1 MSVVSKAAT
10 AIVSIVAVALIW
22 LYVGQDTG
30 RLIDFLKENWS
41 TVALAVQI
49 GVMFILACTKHYIA
63 GGIVMVT
70 SLATLFGVVL

>member
-1 MSVVSKAAT
+1 MAIASKVTTVVVT
-10 AIVSIVAVALIW
+10 IIAVALIW

-30 RLIDFLKENWS
+30 RLIDFLKDNWS

-63 GGIVMVT
+63 SFIILIT

>member
-22 LYVGQDTG
+22 LYVGQDAG
-30 RLIDFLKENWS
+30 RLIDFLKDNWS

-63 GGIVMVT
+63 GGIIMVT

>member
-1 MSVVSKAAT
+1 MAIASKVTTVVVT
-10 AIVSIVAVALIW
+10 AIAVALIW

-30 RLIDFLKENWS
+30 RLFDFLKDNWS

>member
-1 MSVVSKAAT
+1 MAIASKVTTVVVT
-10 AIVSIVAVALIW
+10 AIAVALIW

-70 SLATLFGVVL
+70 SLATLFGVIL

>member
-10 AIVSIVAVALIW
+10 AIVSIVAIALIW
-22 LYVGQDTG
+22 LYVGQDAG
-30 RLIDFLKENWS
+30 RLIDFLKDNWS

-63 GGIVMVT
+63 GGIIMVT

>member
-1 MSVVSKAAT
+1 MAIASKVTTVVVT
-10 AIVSIVAVALIW
+10 AIAVALIW

-41 TVALAVQI
+41 TVALSVQI

>member
-1 MSVVSKAAT
+1 MSVFSKAAT
-10 AIVSIVAVALIW
+10 AIFSIVAVTLIW

>member
-1 MSVVSKAAT
+1 MAIASKVTTVVVT
-10 AIVSIVAVALIW
+10 AIAVALIW
-22 LYVGQDTG
+22 LYVGQDAG

-49 GVMFILACTKHYIA
+49 GVMFILACTKHYIV

>member
-22 LYVGQDTG
+22 LYVGQDAG
-30 RLIDFLKENWS
+30 RLIDFLKDNWS

>member
-10 AIVSIVAVALIW
+10 AIVSFIAVALIW

>member
-1 MSVVSKAAT
+1 MAIASKVTTVVVT
-10 AIVSIVAVALIW
+10 AIAVALIW

-30 RLIDFLKENWS
+30 RLIDFLKESWS

>member
-1 MSVVSKAAT
+1 MAIASKVTTVVVT
-10 AIVSIVAVALIW
+10 AIAVALIW

-30 RLIDFLKENWS
+30 RLIDFLKDNWS
-41 TVALAVQI
+41 TVALAVQS

>member
-1 MSVVSKAAT
+1 MAIASKVTTVVVT
-10 AIVSIVAVALIW
+10 AIAVALIW

-30 RLIDFLKENWS
+30 RLIDFLKDNWS
-41 TVALAVQI
+41 TVVLAVQI

>member
-1 MSVVSKAAT
+1 MAIASKVTTVVVT
-10 AIVSIVAVALIW
+10 AIAVALIW

>member
-10 AIVSIVAVALIW
+10 AIVSIVVVALIW

-63 GGIVMVT
+63 GGIVMIT

>member
-1 MSVVSKAAT
+1 MAIASKVTTVVVT
-10 AIVSIVAVALIW
+10 AIAVALIW

-30 RLIDFLKENWS
+30 RLIDFLKNNWS

-49 GVMFILACTKHYIA
+49 GVMFILACTKHYVA

>member
-1 MSVVSKAAT
+1 MSIVSKVAT
-10 AIVSIVAVALIW
+10 AIVTVIAVVLIW
-22 LYVGQDTG
+22 LYVGQDTDS
-30 RLIDFLKENWS
+30 LITFLKDNWS

>member
-10 AIVSIVAVALIW
+10 AIVSIVVVALIW
-22 LYVGQDTG
+22 LYVGQDTE

-49 GVMFILACTKHYIA
+49 GVMFILASTKHYIA
-63 GGIVMVT
+63 GGIVLVT
-70 SLATLFGVVL
+70 SLATLFGVVM

>member
-1 MSVVSKAAT
+1 MAIASKVTTVVVT
-10 AIVSIVAVALIW
+10 AIAVTLIW

-30 RLIDFLKENWS
+30 RLIDFLKDNWS

>member
-1 MSVVSKAAT
+1 MAIASKVTTVVVT
-10 AIVSIVAVALIW
+10 AIAVALIW
-22 LYVGQDTG
+22 LYVGQDAG
-30 RLIDFLKENWS
+30 RLIDFLKDNWS

>member
-1 MSVVSKAAT
+1 MAIASKATTIVVT
-10 AIVSIVAVALIW
+10 AIAIALIW

-30 RLIDFLKENWS
+30 RFIAFLKENWS
-41 TVALAVQI
+41 TVALAVKT

-63 GGIVMVT
+63 GIIILVT

>member
-1 MSVVSKAAT
+1 MAIASKVTTVVVT
-10 AIVSIVAVALIW
+10 AIAVALIW

-49 GVMFILACTKHYIA
+49 GVMFILACTKHYSA
-63 GGIVMVT
+63 GGIIMVT

>member
-63 GGIVMVT
+63 GGIVMIT

>member
-1 MSVVSKAAT
+1 MSIVSKAAT
-10 AIVSIVAVALIW
+10 AIVSIVAIALIW
-22 LYVGQDTG
+22 LYVGQDAG
-30 RLIDFLKENWS
+30 RLIDFLKDNWS

-63 GGIVMVT
+63 GGIIMVT

>member
-1 MSVVSKAAT
+1 MEIASKITTVVVT
-10 AIVSIVAVALIW
+10 AIAVSLIW

-30 RLIDFLKENWS
+30 RLIDFFKENWS

>member
-1 MSVVSKAAT
+1 MAIASKATTIVVT
-10 AIVSIVAVALIW
+10 AIAIALIW

-30 RLIDFLKENWS
+30 RLIDFLKDNWS
-41 TVALAVQI
+41 TVTLAVQI

-63 GGIVMVT
+63 GGIILIT

>member
-1 MSVVSKAAT
+1 MAIASKVTTVVVT
-10 AIVSIVAVALIW
+10 AIAVTLIW

-30 RLIDFLKENWS
+30 RLIDFLRDNWS

-49 GVMFILACTKHYIA
+49 GVMFILACTNHYIA

-70 SLATLFGVVL
+70 SLATLFGVVM

>member
-1 MSVVSKAAT
+1 MAIASKVTTVVVT
-10 AIVSIVAVALIW
+10 AIAVALIW

-63 GGIVMVT
+63 GGIIMVT
-70 SLATLFGVVL
+70 SLATMFGVVL

>member
-30 RLIDFLKENWS
+30 RLIDFLKDNWS

>member
-1 MSVVSKAAT
+1 MAIASKATTIVVT
-10 AIVSIVAVALIW
+10 AIAIALIW

-30 RLIDFLKENWS
+30 RLIDFLKDNWS

-63 GGIVMVT
+63 GLIILIT

>member
-1 MSVVSKAAT
+1 MAIASKVTTVVVM
-10 AIVSIVAVALIW
+10 AIAVALIW

-30 RLIDFLKENWS
+30 RLIDFLRDNWS

-49 GVMFILACTKHYIA
+49 GVMFILTCTKHYIA

>member
-1 MSVVSKAAT
+1 MAIASKVTTVVVM
-10 AIVSIVAVALIW
+10 AIAVALIW

-70 SLATLFGVVL
+70 SLATLFGVIL

>member
-1 MSVVSKAAT
+1 MAIASKVTTVVVT
-10 AIVSIVAVALIW
+10 AIAVALIW
-22 LYVGQDTG
+22 LYVGQDAG

-63 GGIVMVT
+63 GGIIMVT